1 MQACAAGTRNTA
13 YTASQ
18 TRFDTIVDWLSSPD
32 ATTTMTHAQMEER
45 LHTDGLEL
53 LAQLLQDSL
62 DLRASR
68 ERRLSEVYDSDGA
81 ARATAEPGRART
93 LATVFGD
100 VHVSRIAYRCRG
112 LSDRHPADAGLNLP
126 VEQHSHGLRR
136 MAAIEA
142 TRGSFDD
149 ASAAITRNTGVKVGK
164 RQVKELTERAAAD
177 IDAFYEAGTPD
188 PAADTD
194 VLVLQFDAKGVV
206 MRPGSLREHT
216 KKKATSRKLS
226 SRLSRGEKR
235 DRKRMAEVG
244 AVYDLTPV
252 PRTIADILPDDDTTR
267 ASTRPAPLMHGKW
280 LTASVTDDAAQVIGA
295 GFNEATRRDPGHHR
309 EWVALVDGNTHQ
321 IDRIRAEARTR
332 DITVPI
338 VIDFIH
344 VAEYLWKAAWCFF
357 TEGDKQVEAWVREQ
371 AKAILAGR
379 ASIVA
384 AAIRRKATYHGLD
397 PSHRKPAD
405 VCATYLI
412 NKKNYL
418 DYPAALANGWPIA
431 TGVIEGACRHLV
443 ADRMDITG
451 ARWNLDSA
459 EAVLKLRALISNGD
473 FDTYWTWHLTQEQQR
488 VHNARYLDAVI
499 PTR

>member
-1 MQACAAGTRNTA
+1 MQTCAAGTRNTA
-13 YTASQ
+13 FTASQ

-32 ATTTMTHAQMEER
+32 ATVMTHAQMEER
-45 LHTDGLEL
+45 LHTDCLEL
-53 LAQLLQDSL
+53 MTKLLQDSL
-62 DLRASR
+62 DLRAGR
-68 ERRLSEVYDSDGA
+68 EQRLCEVYDSDGA

-93 LATVFGD
+93 LATIFGD
-100 VHVSRIAYRCRG
+100 VHVSRIAYRRRG
-112 LSDRHPADAGLNLP
+112 LGDLHPADAGLNLP

-177 IDAFYEAGTPD
+177 IDAFYDAGTPD

-194 VLVLQFDAKGVV
+194 ALVLQFDAKGVV
-206 MRPGSLREHT
+206 MRPDSLREHT

-252 PRTIADILPDDDTTR
+252 PRTIADILPGNDTER
-267 ASTRPAPLMHGKW
+267 ATPRPIPVTHNKW
-280 LTASVTDDAAQVIGA
+280 LTASVTDDAASVIGA
-295 GFNEATRRDPGHHR
+295 GFDEATRRDPEHHR
-309 EWVALVDGNTHQ
+309 DWVALVDGNTHQ
-321 IDRIRAEARTR
+321 IDRIRAEARAR
-332 DITVPI
+332 DVTVPI

-344 VAEYLWKAAWCFF
+344 VIEYLWKAAWCFH
-357 TEGDKQVEAWVREQ
+357 TEGDKQVETWVREQ

-384 AAIRRKATYHGLD
+384 AAIRRKATYNGLD
-397 PSHRKPAD
+397 PSRRKPAD

-418 DYPAALANGWPIA
+418 DYPTALERGWPIA
-431 TGVIEGACRHLV
+431 TGVIEGACRHIV

-473 FDTYWTWHLTQEQQR
+473 FDTYWTWHLTQEHQR
-488 VHNARYLDAVI
+488 VHNARYLDNLI

>member
-1 MQACAAGTRNTA
+1 VPTCADTGNTA
-13 YTASQ
+13 YAASQ
-18 TRFDTIVDWLSSPD
+18 TRFDTIVDWLSGPD
-32 ATTTMTHAQMEER
+32 ATTTMTHAQLEER
-45 LHTDGLEL
+45 LHTDCLEL
-53 LAQLLQDSL
+53 MTQLLQDSF

-68 ERRLSEVYDSDGA
+68 EQRLSEVYDHDAA
-81 ARATAEPGRART
+81 ARATAEPGRTRT
-93 LATVFGD
+93 LATIFGD
-100 VHVSRIAYRCRG
+100 VHVSRIAYRRRG
-112 LSDRHPADAGLNLP
+112 HSDLHPADAGLNLP

-164 RQVKELTERAAAD
+164 RQVRELTERAAAD

-188 PAADTD
+188 RSADTD
-194 VLVLQFDAKGVV
+194 ALVLQFDAKGVV
-206 MRPGSLREHT
+206 MRPGSLREYT

-244 AVYDLTPV
+244 AVYDLTPL
-252 PRTIADILPDDDTTR
+252 PRTIADILPDNDTERVTPR
-267 ASTRPAPLMHGKW
+267 RTPVTHRKW

-295 GFNEATRRDPGHHR
+295 GFDEATRRDPEHDR
-309 EWVALVDGNTHQ
+309 DWVALVDGNAHQ
-321 IDRIRAEARTR
+321 IDRINAEARAR
-332 DITVPI
+332 EVTVPI

-344 VAEYLWKAAWCFF
+344 VVEYLWKASWCFHA
-357 TEGDKQVEAWVREQ
+357 EGDKQVETWVRDQ

-397 PSHRKPAD
+397 SSRRKPAD

-418 DYPAALANGWPIA
+418 DYPTALERGWPIA

-451 ARWNLDSA
+451 ARWSLDSA
-459 EAVLKLRALISNGD
+459 EAVLKLRALISNGT
-473 FDTYWTWHLTQEQQR
+473 FDTYWTWHVTQEQQR
-488 VHNARYLDAVI
+488 VHNARYLDNII

>member
-1 MQACAAGTRNTA
+1 MRTSAAGTRNPA
-13 YTASQ
+13 FAASLA
-18 TRFDTIVDWLSSPD
+18 RFDAIVDWISGED
-32 ATTTMTHAQMEER
+32 ATTTMTHGQMEER
-45 LHTDGLEL
+45 LNTDGPQL
-53 LAQLLQDSL
+53 LAQLMQDSL

-68 ERRLSEVYDSDGA
+68 EQRLSQVSDSDGVT
-81 ARATAEPGRART
+81 RATAEPGRSRT

-100 VHVSRIAYRCRG
+100 VHVTRIAYRRRG
-112 LSDRHPADAGLNLP
+112 SSDLHPADAGLNLP

-136 MAAIEA
+136 LAAIEA

-149 ASAAITRNTGVKVGK
+149 ASAAVTRNTGVKLGK
-164 RQVKELTERAAAD
+164 RQVKELTERAVVD
-177 IDAFYEAGTPD
+177 VDAFYEARTPD

-206 MRPGSLREHT
+206 MRPESLREHT

-244 AVYDLTPV
+244 AVYDLTPA
-252 PRTIADILPDDDTTR
+252 PRTIADILPTDTT
-267 ASTRPAPLMHGKW
+267 TRPATRNKW
-280 LTASVTDDAAQVIGA
+280 LTASVTDDAAEVIGA
-295 GFNEATRRDPGHHR
+295 GFDEATRRDGEHHR
-309 EWVALVDGNTHQ
+309 DWVALVDGNAHQ
-321 IDRIRAEARTR
+321 IDRIHAEARAR
-332 DITVPI
+332 DVTVPI
-338 VIDFIH
+338 IIDFIH
-344 VAEYLWKAAWCFF
+344 VLEYVWKAAWCFH
-357 TEGDKQVEAWVREQ
+357 TEGDTQVEVWVREQ
-371 AKAILAGR
+371 ATAILAGR

-397 PSHRKPAD
+397 PTRRKPAD
-405 VCATYLI
+405 ACATYLI

-418 DYPAALANGWPIA
+418 DYPTALANGWPIA

-451 ARWNLDSA
+451 ARWNLDGA
-459 EAVLKLRALISNGD
+459 EAILKLRTLISNGD
-473 FDTYWTWHLTQEQQR
+473 FDTYWTWHLTQEHQR
-488 VHNARYLDAVI
+488 VHNARYLDNTI